1 MKIPSKRELQ
11 QVAPNHSPDI
21 DFQHF
26 MKLYKDYTKE
36 PYLFLVGNTTLSWGN
51 SLQFRK
57 NLLWKRVLM
66 KKIKAINN
74 KIEKIKLNII

>member
-36 PYLFLVGNTTLSWGN
+36 PYLFLVGNTTLS
-51 SLQFRK
+51 
-57 NLLWKRVLM
+57 
-66 KKIKAINN
+66 
-74 KIEKIKLNII
+74 